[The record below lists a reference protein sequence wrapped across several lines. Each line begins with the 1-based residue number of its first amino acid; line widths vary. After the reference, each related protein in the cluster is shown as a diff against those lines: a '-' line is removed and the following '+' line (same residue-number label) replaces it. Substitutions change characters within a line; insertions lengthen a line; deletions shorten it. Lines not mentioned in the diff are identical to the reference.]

1 MKSYHLALENFE
13 CVLLLVP
20 RFENFVEMASNS
32 PFSSQVPSTSQVP
45 VTLQIPLM
53 VPQVSP
59 INSGVL
65 GLSATS
71 TAMQV
76 YTPSAFPMPSTNLFS
91 HATRGT
97 SSSKPAGAN
106 TSRFVGTSSSRLG
119 LFHHLVLFQR
129 VVSLA
134 YTWDKSQAMKSQ
146 ATLAVLVEVFDT
158 SDTNSRTLS
167 GADSSF
173 IGDASFERHS
183 KAYEEAQNPIPSKSN
198 HSTQEVAN
206 ICDDDDHLEDIPLPT
221 SPEVPAI
228 STPALVTSSPLSSS
242 TILGQRAI
250 PLVDIVDPLKD
261 LNFLFLT

>member
-20 RFENFVEMASNS
+20 RFENFV
-32 PFSSQVPSTSQVP
+32 
-45 VTLQIPLM
+45 
-53 VPQVSP
+53 
-59 INSGVL
+59 
-65 GLSATS
+65 
-71 TAMQV
+71 
-76 YTPSAFPMPSTNLFS
+76 
-91 HATRGT
+91 GT

-106 TSRFVGTSSSRLG
+106 TSRFVGTSSSRTWTIPSSSPLSVSFV
-119 LFHHLVLFQR
+119 LFYFSLHLVQILYLGHE
-129 VVSLA
+129 VSS
-134 YTWDKSQAMKSQ
+134 YPCSSSR
-146 ATLAVLVEVFDT
+146 VFDT